1 MVSFLF
7 SVIPFQQ
14 LLSQPSDANSL
25 IDQLSPV
32 ISQSLTTVL
41 VIVQKVLLLSNEA
54 LLITESNT
62 SHNSKNKDSS
72 FTFHKNLPFVWL
84 NSEENIGSG
93 LLKLSKLILDINN
106 SSNATVKN
114 SLLQQQTQPKMLLPS
129 INISCIQLIKFL
141 IEKSINFEN
150 CLNNESNILKKIASI
165 PNLFP
170 TDLEI
175 FQLFTNP
182 LIDIQ
187 VINQYQLLYNLK
199 NQILTNLK

>member
-1 MVSFLF
+1 M
-7 SVIPFQQ
+7 
-14 LLSQPSDANSL
+14 SL
-25 IDQLSPV
+25 CK
-32 ISQSLTTVL
+32 
-41 VIVQKVLLLSNEA
+41 KVLPLSNET
-54 LLITESNT
+54 LLTPKVIRIITARI
-62 SHNSKNKDSS
+62 KDSS

-93 LLKLSKLILDINN
+93 LLKLSELILDINN
-106 SSNATVKN
+106 NSNSTVKN

-129 INISCIQLIKFL
+129 INVSCIQLIKCL

-150 CLNNESNILKKIASI
+150 CLNNDSNILKKIASI

-187 VINQYQLLYNLK
+187 VINHYQLLYNLK
-199 NQILTNLK
+199 NEILANLK